1 MLYVHKKTDTKVSY
15 NNPGNGIIELVTR
28 IFFIWGLT
36 KKEGLIIMYP
46 YWYGRHYGMMPG
58 NGWWLGL
65 ETVGFFLL
73 ILFLLLL
80 YRNYMKH
87 IARIA
92 GPPTALDIAK
102 ERLAK
107 GEITP
112 EEFAAMKEH
121 LK

>member
-1 MLYVHKKTDTKVSY
+1 
-15 NNPGNGIIELVTR
+15 
-28 IFFIWGLT
+28 
-36 KKEGLIIMYP
+36 LIIMHP

-58 NGWWLGL
+58 NGWWFGFEILG
-65 ETVGFFLL
+65 FLL
-73 ILFLLLL
+73 LVVFLLLL

-87 IARIA
+87 KARIA

-102 ERLAK
+102 DRLAK

>member
-1 MLYVHKKTDTKVSY
+1 MH
-15 NNPGNGIIELVTR
+15 
-28 IFFIWGLT
+28 
-36 KKEGLIIMYP
+36 P
-46 YWYGRHYGMMPG
+46 YWYGRPYGMMPF
-58 NGWWLGL
+58 NGWWFGFEIL
-65 ETVGFFLL
+65 GFFLL
-73 ILFLLLL
+73 VIFLLLL

-87 IARIA
+87 STQVA
-92 GPPTALDIAK
+92 GSPTALDIAK

>member
-1 MLYVHKKTDTKVSY
+1 MMH
-15 NNPGNGIIELVTR
+15 
-28 IFFIWGLT
+28 
-36 KKEGLIIMYP
+36 P
-46 YWYGRHYGMMPG
+46 YWYGRHYGIMPG

-73 ILFLLLL
+73 LLFLLLL

-87 IARIA
+87 TARIA